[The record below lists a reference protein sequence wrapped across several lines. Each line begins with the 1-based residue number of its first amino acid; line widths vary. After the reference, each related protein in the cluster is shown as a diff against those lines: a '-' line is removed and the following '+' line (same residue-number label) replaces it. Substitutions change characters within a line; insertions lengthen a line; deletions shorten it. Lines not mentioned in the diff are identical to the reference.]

1 MCHKKKFK
9 FEDYKNCLETTQLE
23 NKIIHINNN
32 KTDVKSLIEHP
43 KNFLKNKKI
52 ILKSQQK
59 LKSKRYNVFTEEIN
73 KITLSS
79 NNDKWIQLI
88 DTVET

>member
-59 LKSKRYNVFTEEIN
+59 LKSKRYNVFTEVIN

-79 NNDKWIQLI
+79 NNDKRIQLI

>member
-79 NNDKWIQLI
+79 NDDKWIQLI

>member
-9 FEDYKNCLETTQLE
+9 FEDYKNYLETTQLE